1 MFNHCVGIICQFA
14 ALMFEEVY
22 LKQRHSLTELTEKF
36 SVPKPTNK
44 WKLPDGK
51 HGSTTNE
58 F

>member
-1 MFNHCVGIICQFA
+1 
-14 ALMFEEVY
+14 MFEEVY
-22 LKQRHSLTELTEKF
+22 FKQRHSLIELTEKF

-51 HGSTTNE
+51 HGSTTKPYE